1 MEACPLPQ
9 DLRSRKGC
17 QSKTVPGPGK
27 RDKVLVLSFRRLRE
41 LERERGG
48 ENDTEVRKEKP
59 PDPRVE
65 EIQLQTQRFP
75 KSLTK

>member
-1 MEACPLPQ
+1 M
-9 DLRSRKGC
+9 
-17 QSKTVPGPGK
+17 
-27 RDKVLVLSFRRLRE
+27 LVLSFRRLRE